1 MQVSLFKRIIT
12 TYIIIGRTFKKWL
25 FPILVGFFLI
35 IIRLIIFFFMALDYI
50 FIPSLWIK
58 KIKNP
63 IIIVG
68 NPRSG
73 TTFLQRFLVKNGFGV
88 GTQLWQMIYSSILL
102 QKILKPILPLLE
114 YVSPAKHHSTDAHKT
129 SLTSVETDDASML
142 FRFFDGFFL
151 YGFLLSWSKN
161 DLFHWV
167 DPKKR
172 DNTKRD
178 FSWFKSLWKRV
189 LIFNKGD
196 RIVAKLFSLSTT
208 SPQFIKKFPDAKI
221 LYMVR
226 DPLNVIPSGL
236 SLVTGVL
243 DKMFDFWNLPEV
255 DRKRF
260 ILRLYNALVE
270 LQLRFHDDW
279 TSNKINKS
287 NVMIVRYDEMMNNFD
302 SLMDKIISFT
312 GHEKSDDLLNEIKI
326 AANKQKLFKS
336 NHKYNLE
343 KFGLNEKM
351 IKNDCKA
358 IYETFIN

>member
-1 MQVSLFKRIIT
+1 MQISLFKRIIT
-12 TYIIIGRTFKKWL
+12 TYIIVGTTFQKWL
-25 FPILVGFFLI
+25 SPILIGCVLI
-35 IIRLIIFFFMALDYI
+35 IVRLVIFFFMLLDYI
-50 FIPSLWIK
+50 FIPSIWSK

-73 TTFLQRFLVKNGFGV
+73 TTFLQRFLVKNGFGT
-88 GTQLWQMIYSSILL
+88 GTQLWQMIYTSIIL
-102 QKILKPILPLLE
+102 QKILKPALPLLE
-114 YVSPAKHHSTDAHKT
+114 YISPAKYHSTDAHKT

-178 FSWFKSLWKRV
+178 FNWFESLWKRV
-189 LIFNKGD
+189 LISNKD
-196 RIVAKLFSLSTT
+196 KRIVAKLFSLSTT

-243 DKMFDFWNLPEV
+243 DKMFNFWSLPRE
-255 DRKRF
+255 DRERF
-260 ILRLYNALVE
+260 ISRLYNALVE
-270 LQLRFHDDW
+270 LQLRFHEDW
-279 TSNKINKS
+279 ISNKINKS
-287 NVMIVRYDEMMNNFD
+287 NVMIVQFHEMMNDFD

-312 GHEKSDDLLNEIKI
+312 GHEASEDLLNEIKI
-326 AANKQKLFKS
+326 TANKQKKFKS

-343 KFGLNEKM
+343 KFGLNKKM

-358 IYETFIN
+358 IYETFID

>member
-73 TTFLQRFLVKNGFGV
+73 TTFLQRFLVKNGFGE

-114 YVSPAKHHSTDAHKT
+114 HISPAKHHSTDAHKT

-161 DLFHWV
+161 DLFYWF

-178 FSWFKSLWKRV
+178 FNWFESLWKRV
-189 LIFNKGD
+189 LISNKGN

-226 DPLNVIPSGL
+226 DPINVIPSGL

-243 DKMFDFWNLPEV
+243 DKMFGFWTLPEV

-260 ILRLYNALVE
+260 ISRLYNALVE

-279 TSNKINKS
+279 TSNRISKS
-287 NVMIVRYDEMMNNFD
+287 NVMIVRFDEMMNDFD
-302 SLMDKIISFT
+302 SLMDKIINFT
-312 GHEKSDDLLNEIKI
+312 GHKPSQDLLNKIKI
-326 AANKQKLFKS
+326 TSNKQKLFKS

-343 KFGLNEKM
+343 KFGLNEDM
-351 IKNDCKA
+351 IKNDCKD